1 MDISEHPNNS
11 IAEIE
16 RFITSVYP
24 DTIGI
29 PTSLTVKSFFPRVR
43 TLIQEVKD
51 RLTCPKRKKSTEL
64 LHTTRKKQRQAAA
77 VVGESS
83 PKSSSNSII
92 TVDSVSKQVN
102 ASILDWVQKQP
113 SNVIGAIK
121 DSFSIQVK
129 PSTSQQQSFTV
140 VITCIACNVKVHL
153 SCSDLGSYKI
163 SSCLQVMSVI
173 VQKYF
178 SLDWFTQVNHT

>member
-24 DTIGI
+24 DNPMYYWDPNLINSKI
-29 PTSLTVKSFFPRVR
+29 VFPPGHKVRVPN
-43 TLIQEVKD
+43 LIQEVKD
-51 RLTCPKRKKSTEL
+51 RLTCPKRKQSTEL
-64 LHTTRKKQRQAAA
+64 LHTTRKKQGQAAA

-83 PKSSSNSII
+83 SKSSSNSII

-113 SNVIGAIK
+113 SNIVGAIK
-121 DSFSIQVK
+121 DNFSIQVK

-140 VITCIACNVKVHL
+140 VITCIAC
-153 SCSDLGSYKI
+153 
-163 SSCLQVMSVI
+163 M
-173 VQKYF
+173 
-178 SLDWFTQVNHT
+178 